1 MVLMYKVNDA
11 FQQCAER
18 PNFIWSI
25 GYGEVDVREAI
36 CHVNKYE
43 KSMIINV

>member
-18 PNFIWSI
+18 PNFIC
-25 GYGEVDVREAI
+25 YGEVDVGNRNDLSRQQI
-36 CHVNKYE
+36 RKIDDH
-43 KSMIINV
+43 